1 MWRECGTGDFGSS
14 TLCWSERQ
22 TGLVQVE
29 ILEGGCGVCWF
40 DFLNSS
46 SSQEVQGVD
55 RCVDSFCV
63 CKPAGLVGRLE
74 FEYWNCG
81 DDLQILGV

>member
-1 MWRECGTGDFGSS
+1 M
-14 TLCWSERQ
+14 
-22 TGLVQVE
+22 
-29 ILEGGCGVCWF
+29 
-40 DFLNSS
+40 
-46 SSQEVQGVD
+46 D

-74 FEYWNCG
+74 FGYWNCG